1 VVLELPDMAELVGEQ
16 VVAGLGYGPPIRCAS
31 ASVMLPGFSG
41 RSPMMP
47 TSWWPV
53 PDKVPAMPGSSA
65 EQPFEVRV
73 GDRALAGVGAF
84 LAGRA

>member
-1 VVLELPDMAELVGEQ
+1 MAELVGEQ
-16 VVAGLGYGPPIRCAS
+16 VVAGLGYGPPI
-31 ASVMLPGFSG
+31 
-41 RSPMMP
+41 
-47 TSWWPV
+47 SWWPV